1 MKELETDKNGM
12 ITFNKGQKDEFK
24 GRIIDFSNLV
34 KIPVI
39 ELNSNENLKNKND
52 DKQ

>member
-24 GRIIDFSNLV
+24 GKIVDFSNLV
-34 KIPVI
+34 KIPI
-39 ELNSNENLKNKND
+39 IDINASKK
-52 DKQ
+52 